1 MTRFRYFLIAALIIL
16 LIFLPNIAFFY
27 TEYLWYQ
34 DVGAL
39 EIYLARYGWSFLL
52 FCVGFTVSFLIL
64 YFSLKPVIGEPEIAT
79 AIPFTRAE
87 KFLYLLR
94 QTLKKYYRLFGLGLS
109 LFISLIMGFE
119 FAAQWEKFLLYLNST
134 ASRIQVPVFKTDLS
148 FFLFKLPLYLFL
160 ASWIRI
166 LSGASIFVVL
176 VIYFVRSLTY
186 TWNTFVQVFYW
197 YRRHLFSLLGLYLG
211 AEALNIYLKSFTVAY
226 SQRGVVYGPGYV
238 DVVYVIPFYK
248 LAALAAV
255 LLSLVMFF
263 TAFRQLKIRTA
274 SYAVVVFLVIYFV
287 GSKLVPGVIQ
297 SYFVA
302 PNELKLEAPYIRNQ
316 IKMTRFAYDLDRF
329 KERAV
334 DYPERIDPNELNLIN
349 PAVAN
354 IRLWDNRPLY
364 EVFNQLQS
372 IRSYYVFNDVDIDRY
387 DIAGEKTQVALSVRE
402 FEADNLAERAK
413 TWVNLHLKY
422 THGYGAVVCSV
433 RATTSEGLPVFY
445 LKDIPPRAIDSVF
458 ELKYPQIYFGEKT
471 NNYVIVKTREKEFG
485 YPSGDKNVY
494 ESWQG
499 SGGIKLDSYLK
510 KLAFS
515 IRFGALKIL
524 LTGEI
529 KDESVI
535 LFDRNIVKRVK
546 KIAPFLYFDNDPYP
560 VIANGKIYWI
570 IDAYTISDRV
580 PFSEPYANQLNY
592 IRNPV
597 KAVVDAYTGEVR
609 LYIFDAS
616 DPIIKTYRKIFP
628 TIFAT
633 KKELPDFLK
642 DHVRYPSDLFSIQ
655 AAMLTTYHMR
665 DVQVFYNREDRWAIA
680 EELYENEKLPVEP
693 YYVMM
698 PFEINSSTSVPEFIL
713 ILPFTPYGKNN
724 LIAWVYISSDGEH
737 YGKGGVY
744 KFPKGRLVYGPLQI
758 EARINQDPGIS
769 RELTLWGQAGSSVIR
784 GNLLVIP
791 LSTGVIYVEP
801 LYLKA
806 EQGSIPELKRVIAA
820 DQEKVV
826 MQENLGKAIAF
837 LAGREAYEE
846 QKPPLPQGKDL
857 TEIRKLLLQM
867 DEALRKGNFKE
878 FGEIY
883 ERLKK
888 LVGFNSSNATQGANS
903 E

>member
-52 FCVGFTVSFLIL
+52 LCVGFTVSFLIL

-94 QTLKKYYRLFGLGLS
+94 QTLKKYYCLFGLGLS

-166 LSGASIFVVL
+166 LLGASIFVVL

-197 YRRHLFSLLGLYLG
+197 YRRHLFSLLGLYLA
-211 AEALNIYLKSFTVAY
+211 AEALNIYLKSFAVAY

-238 DVVYVIPFYK
+238 DAVYVIPFYK

-274 SYAVVVFLVIYFV
+274 FYAVVVFLVIYFV

-402 FEADNLAERAK
+402 FEADNLAESAK
-413 TWVNLHLKY
+413 
-422 THGYGAVVCSV
+422 
-433 RATTSEGLPVFY
+433 
-445 LKDIPPRAIDSVF
+445 
-458 ELKYPQIYFGEKT
+458 
-471 NNYVIVKTREKEFG
+471 
-485 YPSGDKNVY
+485 
-494 ESWQG
+494 
-499 SGGIKLDSYLK
+499 
-510 KLAFS
+510 
-515 IRFGALKIL
+515 
-524 LTGEI
+524 
-529 KDESVI
+529 
-535 LFDRNIVKRVK
+535 
-546 KIAPFLYFDNDPYP
+546 
-560 VIANGKIYWI
+560 
-570 IDAYTISDRV
+570 
-580 PFSEPYANQLNY
+580 
-592 IRNPV
+592 
-597 KAVVDAYTGEVR
+597 
-609 LYIFDAS
+609 
-616 DPIIKTYRKIFP
+616 
-628 TIFAT
+628 
-633 KKELPDFLK
+633 
-642 DHVRYPSDLFSIQ
+642 
-655 AAMLTTYHMR
+655 
-665 DVQVFYNREDRWAIA
+665 
-680 EELYENEKLPVEP
+680 
-693 YYVMM
+693 
-698 PFEINSSTSVPEFIL
+698 
-713 ILPFTPYGKNN
+713 
-724 LIAWVYISSDGEH
+724 
-737 YGKGGVY
+737 
-744 KFPKGRLVYGPLQI
+744 
-758 EARINQDPGIS
+758 
-769 RELTLWGQAGSSVIR
+769 
-784 GNLLVIP
+784 NLL
-791 LSTGVIYVEP
+791 
-801 LYLKA
+801 
-806 EQGSIPELKRVIAA
+806 
-820 DQEKVV
+820 
-826 MQENLGKAIAF
+826 
-837 LAGREAYEE
+837 
-846 QKPPLPQGKDL
+846 
-857 TEIRKLLLQM
+857 
-867 DEALRKGNFKE
+867 
-878 FGEIY
+878 
-883 ERLKK
+883 
-888 LVGFNSSNATQGANS
+888 
-903 E
+903 